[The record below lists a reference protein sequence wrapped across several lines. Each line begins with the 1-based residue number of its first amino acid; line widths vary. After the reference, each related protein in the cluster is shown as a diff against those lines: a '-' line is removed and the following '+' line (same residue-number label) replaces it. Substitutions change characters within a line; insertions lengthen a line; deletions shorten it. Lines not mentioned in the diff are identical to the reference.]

1 MNENCQE
8 NIAKVLIGCKSD
20 LQQYIEI
27 SEQEAN
33 NLATEQGMPYV
44 CTSAKAGTNV
54 NEAFQTVIDEYMLMD
69 GGQGGQNRQKSKKL
83 NPSRHTES

>member
-33 NLATEQGMPYV
+33 NLATEQGMPYI
-44 CTSAKAGTNV
+44 CTSAKAGTHV
-54 NEAFQTVIDEYMLMD
+54 DDAF
-69 GGQGGQNRQKSKKL
+69 
-83 NPSRHTES
+83 